1 MRSKTFY
8 AVIAI
13 LFVASMALAA
23 CAPAVP
29 ATQAPA
35 VEQPTSAPAVV
46 QPTSAPAVEQPTS
59 APAAEQPT
67 ATFEPMTVTN
77 SNCGEGD
84 FIKSIT
90 AVDQYTVKFDLC
102 RPDPAF
108 LAKAAFGPF
117 AIEPKAY
124 LEKTGGGGE
133 ELLSHPIGTGAYMV
147 DSWNRGDSITFKR
160 FDGYWGNAAKSS
172 TAVMRWA
179 TESAARVLELQS
191 GTVHEIENLG
201 PGDFDTIQ
209 NDPTLQLLPQDNP
222 NTLYVGFTNTF
233 SPWDNVDVRKAI
245 AMGLDRQRIVDN
257 FMPAGSSVATH
268 FTPCEVPHGCDGED
282 WYAFD
287 PEGAKALLAQAGYP
301 DGFDTTIYY
310 RDVFRGY
317 LPTPGDVAVEL
328 QTQLKQNLNIN
339 ATIQVMESGAFI
351 EQSSAGKLD
360 GLFLLGWGADY
371 MHVTNFLDY
380 HFGRAQMEFGT
391 PYEDIYTKLEQADTM
406 ADPGDLYAQA
416 NDAIKADVPMI
427 PVSHATV
434 GYAAL
439 ASLEGANIPPFG
451 PPLLSLMKPADSD
464 TVVYMQSAEPISM
477 YCADETDGESL
488 AACRQVLDGLLNYD
502 ENGQAVPGLAT
513 TWDAAEDA
521 SSYTFHL
528 REGVKFQDGEDF
540 NANDVVASFAASLDV
555 TSPYHKGNTGAFDY
569 PATLFGFMND

>member
-1 MRSKTFY
+1 MRSKALY
-8 AVIAI
+8 AVFAV
-13 LFVASMALAA
+13 LLLASMSLAA
-23 CAPAVP
+23 CSPTPAPA
-29 ATQAPA
+29 TEAPA
-35 VEQPTSAPAVV
+35 AQQPTSAPA
-46 QPTSAPAVEQPTS
+46 AAQPTS

-67 ATFEPMTVTN
+67 SAPAAPSAAFEPETVTN
-77 SNCGEGD
+77 STCGEGD
-84 FIKSIT
+84 FIKAIT
-90 AVDQYTVKFDLC
+90 AVDENTVTFDLC

-117 AIEPKAY
+117 AIEPEEY
-124 LEKTGGGGE
+124 LKSTGGGGE
-133 ELLSHPIGTGAYMV
+133 ELLSHPIGTGPYMV
-147 DSWNRGDSITFKR
+147 DNWSRGDSITYKR
-160 FDGYWGNAAKSS
+160 FDGYWGDPALTG
-172 TAVMRWA
+172 TAVLRWA

-201 PGDFDTIQ
+201 PSDFDTISS
-209 NDPTLQLLPQDNP
+209 DPNLQLLPQDNP

-233 SPWDNVDVRKAI
+233 SPWDNNDVRKAI
-245 AMGLDRQRIVDN
+245 AMGIDRQRIVDN

-287 PEGAKALLAQAGYP
+287 PEGAKALLAGAGYP

-339 ATIQVMESGAFI
+339 ATVQVMESGAFI
-351 EQSSAGKLD
+351 DEASNGRLD
-360 GLFLLGWGADY
+360 GLYLLGWGADY
-371 MHVTNFLDY
+371 MHITNFLDY
-380 HFGRAQMEFGT
+380 HFGRNQMQFGT
-391 PYEDIYTKLEQADTM
+391 PYADIYDKLEQADTL

-416 NDAIKADVPMI
+416 NDAIKADVPMVPI
-427 PVSHATV
+427 SHATV

-451 PPLLSLMKPADSD
+451 PPLLSYMKPADGD

-502 ENGQAVPGLAT
+502 VTGQAVPALAT
-513 TWDAAEDA
+513 SWDVNEDA
-521 SSYTFHL
+521 TQYTFHL
-528 REGVKFQDGEDF
+528 REGVTFHDGSTFD
-540 NANDVVASFAASLDV
+540 ANDVVTSFAAALDV
-555 TSPYHKGNTGAFDY
+555 TSPFHKGNTGTFDY

>member
-1 MRSKTFY
+1 MRSKAFY
-8 AVIAI
+8 AVIAL
-13 LFVASMALAA
+13 LFLASMALAA
-23 CAPAVP
+23 CAPTPAP
-29 ATQAPA
+29 ATEAPAAPAAPAAPEQATQAPA
-35 VEQPTSAPAVV
+35 A
-46 QPTSAPAVEQPTS
+46 EQPTS
-59 APAAEQPT
+59 APAAVEP
-67 ATFEPMTVTN
+67 AAFEPMTVVN

-84 FIKSIT
+84 FVKSIT
-90 AVDQYTVKFDLC
+90 AVDEYTVTFDLC

-160 FDGYWGNAAKSS
+160 YDGYWGDAAKTG

-201 PGDFDTIQ
+201 PSDFETIQ
-209 NDPTLQLLPQDNP
+209 NDPNLQLLPQDNP

-245 AMGLDRQRIVDN
+245 AMGIDRQRIVDN

-287 PEGAKALLAQAGYP
+287 PEGAKALLATAGYP

-328 QTQLKQNLNIN
+328 QTQLNQNLNIN
-339 ATIQVMESGAFI
+339 ATVQVMESGAFI
-351 EQSSAGKLD
+351 DASSTGQLD

-391 PYEDIYTKLEQADTM
+391 PYEDIYTKLEQADTL

-416 NDAIKADVPMI
+416 NDAIKADVPMVPI
-427 PVSHATV
+427 SHATV
-434 GYAAL
+434 GYGAL

-451 PPLLSLMKPADSD
+451 PPLLSLMKPADGD

-502 ENGQAVPGLAT
+502 ETGQAVPALAT
-513 TWDAAEDA
+513 SWDAAEDA

-528 REGVKFQDGEDF
+528 REGVTFHDGSAF
-540 NANDVVASFAASLDV
+540 NANDVVASFAAALDV
-555 TSPYHKGNTGAFDY
+555 NSPYHKGNTGTFDY